1 MFLPTV
7 ESEPAPALLRG
18 SKREAGVRVDP
29 HAKFAASVRPKE
41 GDVREPAIRVNVWV
55 TLQVPVDGNLV
66 NVRAKVGSN
75 GLEQRA
81 RPKGDG
87 GDPLRGEAGMA
98 RLARDVR

>member
-7 ESEPAPALLRG
+7 KREPAPALLRG

-41 GDVREPAIRVNVWV
+41 GDVREPAIRVNMWV

-87 GDPLRGEAGMA
+87 GDPLGGEAGMA